1 MEWKAFYDEHLRF
14 PNLIELITHTDEDL
28 DAVEKAQ
35 GEPLADTAEP
45 FSASSTQKDE
55 LSSDVPD
62 DLGALRD
69 VVEEHLAPQGQGH
82 PELMDLSDE
91 ALKGV
96 HDFLD
101 KVLSGQAPEALP
113 TDGRGGGEGSMLLRS
128 LTEVINRFAQI
139 TCVYSSSVVL

>member
-1 MEWKAFYDEHLRF
+1 MEWKAFFDEHLRF

-128 LTEVINRFAQI
+128 ITEVINRFAQI
-139 TCVYSSSVVL
+139 TCV

>member
-1 MEWKAFYDEHLRF
+1 M
-14 PNLIELITHTDEDL
+14 
-28 DAVEKAQ
+28 
-35 GEPLADTAEP
+35 
-45 FSASSTQKDE
+45 
-55 LSSDVPD
+55 
-62 DLGALRD
+62 
-69 VVEEHLAPQGQGH
+69 EEHLAPQGQGH

-128 LTEVINRFAQI
+128 INIKDVINRFAQD
-139 TCVYSSSVVL
+139 TFV

>member
-1 MEWKAFYDEHLRF
+1 MEWKAFFDEHLRF

-69 VVEEHLAPQGQGH
+69 VWW
-82 PELMDLSDE
+82 
-91 ALKGV
+91 
-96 HDFLD
+96 
-101 KVLSGQAPEALP
+101 
-113 TDGRGGGEGSMLLRS
+113 RS
-128 LTEVINRFAQI
+128 TSPHRAKATQN
-139 TCVYSSSVVL
+139 